1 MYPPIGKYTTGGS
14 GECVMSDVHA
24 AGISDAVLT
33 EEAARFLEE
42 ILIEAGMVS
51 SDQSQFGRILVEL
64 GSPDGS
70 AARLERLLIRDQG
83 LSARVLRLANSA
95 SYGMSRSVTSLQ
107 SAITIV
113 GFTSIRTLT
122 MASAMAWDRVPES
135 WSEFSL
141 LHAYAAESVAW
152 QMGVPRPD
160 AFSAGLLADLGRS
173 LLYKV
178 TEGGYELLSDLAEH
192 PDSLPAL
199 ELSAYG
205 LTHQHVTREA
215 FRRWRFPEPLV
226 AAASSHHDRIDQIHD
241 PLSLAVRVGHDVAA
255 VLQGGNPHLDWAQAT
270 DGHFTEAQLEMYEGA
285 IRAQASDLASV
296 FA

>member
-1 MYPPIGKYTTGGS
+1 
-14 GECVMSDVHA
+14 MSDLDA
-24 AGISDAVLT
+24 AGLADVVLSD
-33 EEAARFLEE
+33 EAARFLEE
-42 ILIEAGMVS
+42 ILVEAGMVS
-51 SDQSQFGRILVEL
+51 SDQSQFGRILAEL

-70 AARLERLLIRDQG
+70 AARLERILIRDQA
-83 LSARVLRLANSA
+83 LTARVLRLANSA
-95 SYGMSRSVTSLQ
+95 SYGLSRSVTSLQ

-122 MASAMAWDRVPES
+122 MASAMAWDRVPEQ

-152 QMGVPRPD
+152 QMGASRQE
-160 AFSAGLLADLGRS
+160 AFSAGLLSDLGRS

-178 TEGGYELLSDLAEH
+178 TEGGYGLLSDLTEH

-199 ELSAYG
+199 EYSAYG

-226 AAASSHHDRIDQIHD
+226 TAAASHHDPIDQIND
-241 PLSLAVRVGHDVAA
+241 PLSCAVRVGHDVAA
-255 VLQGGNPHLDWAQAT
+255 VLQGGDPHLDWADVT
-270 DGHFTEAQLEMYEGA
+270 DGHFTEVQLDMYEGA

>member
-1 MYPPIGKYTTGGS
+1 
-14 GECVMSDVHA
+14 MSEVDA
-24 AGISDAVLT
+24 AEVAEVALT
-33 EEAARFLEE
+33 DEAARFLDE
-42 ILIEAGMVS
+42 ILVEAGMVS
-51 SDQSQFGRILVEL
+51 SDQSQYGRILAEL

-95 SYGMSRSVTSLQ
+95 SYGLSRSVTSLQ

-122 MASAMAWDRVPES
+122 MASAMAWDRIPER

-152 QMGVPRPD
+152 QMGAPRQE
-160 AFSAGLLADLGRS
+160 AFSAGLLADMGRS

-178 TEGGYELLSDLAEH
+178 TEAGYELLSDLAEH
-192 PDSLPAL
+192 PDSLPSL
-199 ELSAYG
+199 EFSAYG
-205 LTHQHVTREA
+205 LTHQHITREA
-215 FRRWRFPEPLV
+215 FLRWHFPEPLV
-226 AAASSHHDRIDQIHD
+226 QAAACHHESIDQIND
-241 PLSLAVRVGHDVAA
+241 PLTMAVRVGHDVAA
-255 VLQGGNPHLDWAQAT
+255 VLQGGDPHVDWATAT
-270 DGHFTEAQLEMYEGA
+270 GGHFTEVHLDMFEGA

>member
-1 MYPPIGKYTTGGS
+1 MEGL
-14 GECVMSDVHA
+14 GECFMSDLDA
-24 AGISDAVLT
+24 AGVAGASLSD
-33 EEAARFLEE
+33 EAAQFLEE
-42 ILIEAGMVS
+42 ILVEAGMVS
-51 SDQSQFGRILVEL
+51 SDQSQFGRILAEL
-64 GSPDGS
+64 GSPDAS
-70 AARLERLLIRDQG
+70 SARLERLLIRDQA
-83 LSARVLRLANSA
+83 LTARVLRLANSA
-95 SYGMSRSVTSLQ
+95 SYGLSRSVTSLQ

-122 MASAMAWDRVPES
+122 MASAMAWDRVPER

-152 QMGVPRPD
+152 QMGAPRQE
-160 AFSAGLLADLGRS
+160 AFSAGLLSDMGRS

-192 PDSLPAL
+192 PDSLPSL
-199 ELSAYG
+199 EVSAYG
-205 LTHQHVTREA
+205 LTHQHITREA
-215 FRRWRFPEPLV
+215 FVRWHFPEPLV
-226 AAASSHHDRIDQIHD
+226 AAAASHHDRVDQIHD

-255 VLQGGNPHLDWAQAT
+255 VLQGGNPHLDWAEAT
-270 DGHFTEAQLEMYEGA
+270 DGHFTEVHLEMYEGA